1 MVIFPDMTEQTLF
14 ARLRD
19 DSSANVLTMT
29 AMLMPVMIGAA
40 GLGVDTVQWSLTQ
53 RQLQRMA
60 DTAAIAGA
68 LANSQGKS
76 AKTGATAALGKI
88 NLVKMSQSPVIETP
102 PSSGAYTKDGTAIRV
117 ILATSKP
124 LPFSSLFLKN
134 GPLIKAQATAAFINS
149 GQYCVLSFENS
160 AAGITMQGGTSVTMG
175 CGMAT
180 NSNASIAVTTGG
192 QSTVSVS
199 QVAAVGGLK
208 SSVNYAPGT
217 ILLPHSKAWQ
227 DPLAS
232 LPNPTKPSQ
241 CNKPTQLS
249 VQPNTTVNV
258 SAPGG
263 VACFTSMN
271 LKGNVTFAP
280 GTYYINGGSLS
291 IAANAVVKG
300 SGVTF
305 ILKDFSGNSSTTVD
319 ISGSASVNLTAPTSG
334 TYGGILFYQ
343 PPTAPSN
350 GKNTIS
356 GNTNSK
362 LEGAVYL
369 PNQQVTFAGTTGMD
383 TKCLQIVARTVA
395 FSGASTIQNDCSGN
409 PAARAFSGSRAS
421 LVE

>member
-1 MVIFPDMTEQTLF
+1 MTKQTLF
-14 ARLRD
+14 ARLCD

-29 AMLMPVMIGAA
+29 ALLMPVMIGAA

-60 DTAAIAGA
+60 DTAAMAGA

-76 AKTGATAALGKI
+76 AKTGATAALAKI
-88 NLVKMSQSPVIETP
+88 NLVTMNQSPVIETP

-124 LPFSSLFLKN
+124 LPFSSLFLKS
-134 GPLIKAQATAAFINS
+134 GPLVKAQATAAFVNS
-149 GQYCVLSFENS
+149 GNYCVLSFESS

-180 NSNASIAVTTGG
+180 NSNASVAVTTGG

-217 ILLPHSKAWQ
+217 ILLPHSKPWQ
-227 DPLAS
+227 DPLSS
-232 LPNPTKPSQ
+232 LVDPSGPTACRKSMP
-241 CNKPTQLS
+241 LS
-249 VQPNTTVNV
+249 VQPNTSVTI
-258 SAPGG
+258 SPPSGG
-263 VACFTSMN
+263 IACFNGASI
-271 LKGNVTFAP
+271 KGNVTFAP

-291 IAANAVVKG
+291 IAANAVVTG

-305 ILKDFSGNSSTTVD
+305 ILKDFSGNSGITVD
-319 ISGSASVNLTAPTSG
+319 ISGSATVNLTAPTSG

-343 PPTAPSN
+343 SRTAPSN

-356 GNTNSK
+356 GNTSSK

-409 PAARAFSGSRAS
+409 PAAKAFTGSRAS